1 MVKKEN
7 KKESKEKA
15 KSYTVEDLAR
25 KFNGGISKPRNKK
38 Q

>member
-1 MVKKEN
+1 MVKKE
-7 KKESKEKA
+7 KKERKEKA
-15 KSYTVEDLAR
+15 KTYTVEDLIN